1 VFTELS
7 GFSTYNSNTLSSY
20 TPKVM
25 DFNNDG
31 KPDIW
36 LGSWNTWSE
45 SASNQFWINDG
56 SGQFAQ
62 QAISKVSTI
71 LDNFRTLHTDTT
83 PVGNYGVALPI
94 KINGK
99 WNLVFTGGSTTRQ
112 HNIGYAITQ
121 WTF

>member
-1 VFTELS
+1 
-7 GFSTYNSNTLSSY
+7 
-20 TPKVM
+20 M

-36 LGSWNTWSE
+36 LGSVNAWQNNN
-45 SASNQFWINDG
+45 SNQFWINDG
-56 SGQFAQ
+56 TGQFAQ

-83 PVGNYGVALPI
+83 PVGSYGVALPI
-94 KINGK
+94 KIDGK
-99 WNLVFTGGSTTRQ
+99 WNLIFTGGSTTRQ
-112 HNIGYAITQ
+112 HSIGYAVTQ